1 MKVLSHD
8 LKSVLFYLMAQS
20 KLQSPQELRGKRVAV
35 ASLGGTGAVATRAS
49 IRALGLDPDRDVTYI
64 VIGAASVRL
73 AAMETGS
80 VDAAIMPV
88 PWNIRMRQKGFKEL
102 IFAGKVMSQPLTG
115 VATSKERI
123 EQNPEQVKR
132 ILRGFL
138 RSLRAVKAERNDV
151 VEFIGRKYGL
161 DAASADET
169 YKILLQT
176 LSDDGT
182 VPDTVLKD
190 LLDQTKQEAGVK
202 KEFVIK
208 DIIDYTWVRQV
219 AKEIGR

>member
-1 MKVLSHD
+1 M
-8 LKSVLFYLMAQS
+8 
-20 KLQSPQELRGKRVAV
+20 
-35 ASLGGTGAVATRAS
+35 
-49 IRALGLDPDRDVTYI
+49 
-64 VIGAASVRL
+64 
-73 AAMETGS
+73 
-80 VDAAIMPV
+80 
-88 PWNIRMRQKGFKEL
+88 
-102 IFAGKVMSQPLTG
+102 TG

-182 VPDTVLKD
+182 VPDPVLKD

-202 KEFVIK
+202 RELTIKE
-208 DIIDYTWVRQV
+208 IIDYTWVRQV
-219 AKEIGR
+219 AKEIGH